1 MKEKIITIIDHIGR
15 TLIGVESGRTDT
27 TLTLKNPVI
36 FSINE
41 EHLRK
46 GSLVPEPW
54 PLFFFE
60 LQENNTRHLN
70 NWTFQLNNIVVS
82 DIEVGPM
89 LQEMYSKINTP
100 PVPVVNNP
108 KVVSI
113 QDI

>member
-36 FSINE
+36 LHVEMGQQGNISF
-41 EHLRK
+41 H
-46 GSLVPEPW
+46 PF

-60 LQENNTRHLN
+60 LQDKDTRHLN
-70 NWTFQLNNIVVS
+70 NWTFTLANIVVS
-82 DIEVGPM
+82 DIELSQTV
-89 LQEMYSKINTP
+89 QDMYGKINTP
-100 PVPVVNNP
+100 AVPVVNNP

-113 QDI
+113 SDI